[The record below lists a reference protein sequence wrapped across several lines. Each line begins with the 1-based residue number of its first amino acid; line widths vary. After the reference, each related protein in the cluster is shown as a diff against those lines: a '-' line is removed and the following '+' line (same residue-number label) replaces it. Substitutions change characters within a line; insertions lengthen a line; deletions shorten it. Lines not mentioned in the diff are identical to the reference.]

1 MTGSGALD
9 LILGL
14 LLLGYA
20 VYGFV
25 NGLLHSVAT
34 VVGVAAGVVAA
45 FFLAP
50 IVAGWMPLP
59 VLRPAATVVT
69 ALLLVGLGHWIG
81 YAIGRRFRRSVER
94 TPLSA
99 LDRLLGGIATTVVAA
114 LVASVVGFSVSQLG
128 VPVLSQAVAGSQVLR
143 TIGAITPDPVQQWL
157 AQVRSFVVTEG
168 IPRITDA
175 LGGEPPRVPQID
187 TGSPELN
194 AAAQSVVRVTGIALE
209 CGRSQTGSGFVVSTD
224 RIVTNAH
231 VVAGVSEPTVEA
243 LSGAVSGGRVVYF
256 DPVDDIAVIATDGFQ
271 VAPLALGPGLSAGAE
286 AAVQGY
292 PFGGPF
298 TSGGAQVIAVSTA
311 RTNDIYGGPG
321 QPREFYTL
329 AAQVREGNSGGP
341 LLALDGRVAGL
352 VFARSADHPEVG
364 FAMTMTELLPVAEAA
379 PQLSAGV
386 SSGDCVRG

>member
-1 MTGSGALD
+1 
-9 LILGL
+9 
-14 LLLGYA
+14 
-20 VYGFV
+20 
-25 NGLLHSVAT
+25 VAT

-81 YAIGRRFRRSVER
+81 YAIGRRFRRGVER

-114 LVASVVGFSVSQLG
+114 PVVGLSVRQLG

-194 AAAQSVVRVTGIALE
+194 AAA
-209 CGRSQTGSGFVVSTD
+209 
-224 RIVTNAH
+224 
-231 VVAGVSEPTVEA
+231 
-243 LSGAVSGGRVVYF
+243 
-256 DPVDDIAVIATDGFQ
+256 
-271 VAPLALGPGLSAGAE
+271 
-286 AAVQGY
+286 
-292 PFGGPF
+292 
-298 TSGGAQVIAVSTA
+298 
-311 RTNDIYGGPG
+311 
-321 QPREFYTL
+321 
-329 AAQVREGNSGGP
+329 
-341 LLALDGRVAGL
+341 
-352 VFARSADHPEVG
+352 
-364 FAMTMTELLPVAEAA
+364 
-379 PQLSAGV
+379 
-386 SSGDCVRG
+386 